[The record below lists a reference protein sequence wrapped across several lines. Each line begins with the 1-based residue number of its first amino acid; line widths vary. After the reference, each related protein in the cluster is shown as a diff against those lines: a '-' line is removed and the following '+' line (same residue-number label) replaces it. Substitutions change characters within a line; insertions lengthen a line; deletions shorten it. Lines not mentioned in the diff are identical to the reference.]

1 VPAAGTARPITIDD
15 PCEAVA
21 GDTPG
26 LVVCYEIIAD
36 NAQLAVDTC
45 NATKDVRRRKKK
57 IAKA

>member
-1 VPAAGTARPITIDD
+1 MND

-21 GDTPG
+21 GDTPA
-26 LVVCYEIIAD
+26 LVVCYQIIAD
-36 NAQLAVDTC
+36 NAQLAVDAC